1 MTSAV
6 PTWPGEWQHEITSIT
21 MGNSVL
27 GPTNS
32 LFKNIT
38 ADPAIVGQPANLVAS
53 LLDPHAGPHAAKAIL
68 VAMNDAVP
76 NLAAVNNLPP
86 GTAANGGFRLP
97 SRFPLPSYTVVL
109 ELVAAKTL
117 WLNGHTEFLPWPFD
131 EAKLKP
137 DFAVRGH
144 CPDPAHHTAVT
155 FYDACTEVGDSL
167 KVGGTKTAPDLLA
180 GLYSGVTGKLAAY
193 PKKQVTVFMDACD
206 NPSLYN
212 GAAPNFNGATIAANL
227 QAKIVTDLNPELK
240 SCLAGVF
247 VLFPD
252 WTLHRLDPH
261 AWR

>member
-21 MGNSVL
+21 QANNVL
-27 GPTNS
+27 GPTNA
-32 LFKNIT
+32 LFKKVT
-38 ADPAIVGQPANLVAS
+38 ADPAIAGQVANLVAS
-53 LLDPHAGPHAAKAIL
+53 LLDPAAGPHAAKAIL
-68 VAMNDAVP
+68 IAMNDALP
-76 NLAAVNNLPP
+76 NVAAVGGLPP

-109 ELVAAKTL
+109 ELIAAKAL

-144 CPDPAHHTAVT
+144 CPNPASHTAVT

-167 KVGGTKTAPDLLA
+167 KVGGTKTGAELLTN
-180 GLYSGVTGKLAAY
+180 LYSGITGKLGAY

-212 GAAPNFNGATIAANL
+212 GANLNFHGPTIAGQL
-227 QAKIVTDLNPELK
+227 QAKIATELNPELK
-240 SCLAGVF
+240 ECLVSVF

-252 WTLHRLDPH
+252 WTLARLDSS